1 MNISNMPMADQ
12 QLHNIVVPGD
22 GYYPDLETA
31 FFIKRYAIPSEIA
44 NDEKTLVSILTESRT
59 EVNNELKEAVLTN
72 GTPLD
77 EQQIL
82 FYRTAVYA
90 LAKSKSL
97 KSKLSTSHRDRANAQ
112 NELASDNFEFWNSE
126 YRNQI
131 SLLRALSPSLSVELI

>member
-1 MNISNMPMADQ
+1 MNLSNMPVADQ
-12 QLHNIVVPGD
+12 HQHNVVVPGN

-31 FFIKRYAIPSEIA
+31 FFIKRYAIPSEFA
-44 NDEKTLVSILTESRT
+44 NDEKTLVSILKESQA

-72 GTPLD
+72 GTPLN

-97 KSKLSTSHRDRANAQ
+97 ISKLSTTHRDRANAQ
-112 NELASDNFEFWNSE
+112 NELASDNFEFWHDE

-131 SLLRALSPSLSVELI
+131 NLLRALSPSLSVELI